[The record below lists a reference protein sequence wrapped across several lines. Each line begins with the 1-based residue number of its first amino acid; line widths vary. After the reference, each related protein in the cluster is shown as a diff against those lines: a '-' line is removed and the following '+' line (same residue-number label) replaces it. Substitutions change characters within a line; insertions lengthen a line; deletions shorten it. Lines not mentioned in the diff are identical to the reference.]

1 MESPVARQVKKG
13 GGSCGPDVD
22 RQSVSPTG
30 LVGEAQRA
38 EEEIGLATEDAGSRA
53 KREKLDGQPGEAMRD
68 RSDVETEVVFNIL
81 DTLCEKGKV
90 GQTEVALCKQK
101 IYKLYEALRDSV
113 AKENLAFAQA
123 AGLSQDVEEQTQ
135 ELARLLGVSREHDE
149 EIKALQENMRDKEA
163 EIESS
168 ADAERLLKLQIAELE
183 KERKSLEGILRVRRE
198 EIRESFGVLIEAAT
212 SEIEC
217 TKKEVQ
223 LRQKTKENLAGQRDA
238 LQAKEAAL
246 QKQLAAAVSQV
257 EAVKKELEFTTQDPE
272 RLRIQAD
279 QFAQVLQALKTQT
292 AGVEQELDGL
302 THNSAAAAER
312 LKALESQREEVT
324 LQVTVKRDEVMA
336 AELAERA
343 VLGKAQAAKLN
354 YLQAAE
360 SKRAL
365 DLQSKELASELK
377 MVTDLSSRNL
387 SLFDR
392 AKVEFKKAV
401 AARDAVFS
409 QLPSLRSLKTDRLKE
424 KKRLEIEIAQGK
436 DTEKALFQETE
447 TFSKNLQ
454 DQEGDRKERSEEADL
469 AFRKLSDLEKEAAAY
484 RGEVESWAH
493 HVKTLTAQKERNLRE
508 LAGAQQR
515 VTEAQQR
522 LQTKYIALKQNS
534 DQQVA
539 EMMERHKILANEV
552 EILRLQAEAKA
563 KAIEKRSLQMQK
575 EVEQRGLLRL
585 EQSRLIQKVK
595 EESQLME
602 EYVVEIDR
610 LNNVINVL
618 EKEMLNTKR
627 VYQTAIES
635 RNLTGIQLID
645 RQAQDRTT
653 NSVCSGRSRTCL
665 VKDTEKKSQRALH
678 EKEQDVNT
686 LRLQLQEVERQ
697 LLSKKRR
704 AKEVPIL
711 TAEVE
716 NLKTQLQEE
725 KQLAENISRKLEN
738 PTEGRQW
745 QELGGEDPDMETLEA
760 KYRVIEQRFRSV
772 KSELIDQD
780 LRLED
785 LTELTEKQKARAA
798 EEHSDA
804 IRIRSEILRLHG
816 KLIEMNRR
824 MKVTMS
830 ELTLYKE
837 YLPRL
842 KQLQAEI
849 AQSVENARENV
860 FFGRPATPNA
870 EEELADMLKREVAR
884 NQILYAAKLRTLEE
898 QREVTT
904 LRTTAERRPTQYFP
918 DDGSIGL
925 PVAYGA
931 NAPFKPGPTVS
942 QLRHYKPCREEVRSD
957 G

>member
-1 MESPVARQVKKG
+1 MFH
-13 GGSCGPDVD
+13 
-22 RQSVSPTG
+22 
-30 LVGEAQRA
+30 
-38 EEEIGLATEDAGSRA
+38 LAW
-53 KREKLDGQPGEAMRD
+53 
-68 RSDVETEVVFNIL
+68 V
-81 DTLCEKGKV
+81 
-90 GQTEVALCKQK
+90 
-101 IYKLYEALRDSV
+101 
-113 AKENLAFAQA
+113 
-123 AGLSQDVEEQTQ
+123 
-135 ELARLLGVSREHDE
+135 VSRE
-149 EIKALQENMRDKEA
+149 IPFCFVSSVSATLPLAL
-163 EIESS
+163 
-168 ADAERLLKLQIAELE
+168 
-183 KERKSLEGILRVRRE
+183 
-198 EIRESFGVLIEAAT
+198 
-212 SEIEC
+212 
-217 TKKEVQ
+217 
-223 LRQKTKENLAGQRDA
+223 
-238 LQAKEAAL
+238 
-246 QKQLAAAVSQV
+246 
-257 EAVKKELEFTTQDPE
+257 
-272 RLRIQAD
+272 
-279 QFAQVLQALKTQT
+279 
-292 AGVEQELDGL
+292 
-302 THNSAAAAER
+302 
-312 LKALESQREEVT
+312 
-324 LQVTVKRDEVMA
+324 
-336 AELAERA
+336 
-343 VLGKAQAAKLN
+343 
-354 YLQAAE
+354 
-360 SKRAL
+360 
-365 DLQSKELASELK
+365 
-377 MVTDLSSRNL
+377 
-387 SLFDR
+387 
-392 AKVEFKKAV
+392 
-401 AARDAVFS
+401 
-409 QLPSLRSLKTDRLKE
+409 LP
-424 KKRLEIEIAQGK
+424 
-436 DTEKALFQETE
+436 
-447 TFSKNLQ
+447 
-454 DQEGDRKERSEEADL
+454 
-469 AFRKLSDLEKEAAAY
+469 
-484 RGEVESWAH
+484 
-493 HVKTLTAQKERNLRE
+493 VKTLCQ
-508 LAGAQQR
+508 
-515 VTEAQQR
+515 
-522 LQTKYIALKQNS
+522 
-534 DQQVA
+534 
-539 EMMERHKILANEV
+539 
-552 EILRLQAEAKA
+552 
-563 KAIEKRSLQMQK
+563 KRSLQMQK

-645 RQAQDRTT
+645 RQAQD
-653 NSVCSGRSRTCL
+653 
-665 VKDTEKKSQRALH
+665 KDTEKKSQRALH

-725 KQLAENISRKLEN
+725 KRLAENISRKLEN

-898 QREVTT
+898 QCEVTT
-904 LRTTAERRPTQYFP
+904 LR
-918 DDGSIGL
+918 
-925 PVAYGA
+925 
-931 NAPFKPGPTVS
+931 
-942 QLRHYKPCREEVRSD
+942 
-957 G
+957 

>member
-1 MESPVARQVKKG
+1 MESPVSRKVKKG
-13 GGSCGPDVD
+13 GGCRGPEVD
-22 RQSVSPTG
+22 RQPVSPG
-30 LVGEAQRA
+30 LVGHAQRA
-38 EEEIGLATEDAGSRA
+38 EEETGLAAEDAGSRA
-53 KREKLDGQPGEAMRD
+53 KKEELDGRPGQATRD

-90 GQTEVALCKQK
+90 GQTEVAMCKQK
-101 IYKLYEALRDSV
+101 IYKLYEALQDSV
-113 AKENLAFAQA
+113 AKENLAFARA
-123 AGLSQDVEEQTQ
+123 AGLSQDVEKQTQ

-149 EIKALQENMRDKEA
+149 EAKALQENMRDKEA

-217 TKKEVQ
+217 TK
-223 LRQKTKENLAGQRDA
+223 
-238 LQAKEAAL
+238 
-246 QKQLAAAVSQV
+246 AAVSQV

-302 THNSAAAAER
+302 TQNSAAAAER
-312 LKALESQREEVT
+312 LQALESQREEVT
-324 LQVTVKRDEVMA
+324 IQVTVKRDEVMA

-409 QLPSLRSLKTDRLKE
+409 QLPNLRSLKTDRLKE
-424 KKRLEIEIAQGK
+424 KKRLEIEIARGK
-436 DTEKALFQETE
+436 DT
-447 TFSKNLQ
+447 
-454 DQEGDRKERSEEADL
+454 EGDRKERSEEADL

-484 RGEVESWAH
+484 RGEVESWVH

-522 LQTKYIALKQNS
+522 LQTKQEEARHLRRQQRDITNALGEVQKLTETVRLACNQYIALKQNS

-563 KAIEKRSLQMQK
+563 KSIEKRSLQMQK

-645 RQAQDRTT
+645 RNDEL
-653 NSVCSGRSRTCL
+653 CL
-665 VKDTEKKSQRALH
+665 LWEKSNMLGEFRHTSAGLML
-678 EKEQDVNT
+678 KERHYDVNT

-716 NLKTQLQEE
+716 NLKKQLQEE
-725 KQLAENISRKLEN
+725 RRLAENISRKLEN

-804 IRIRSEILRLHG
+804 IRIRSEILRLHS

-849 AQSVENARENV
+849 AQRVEDARENV
-860 FFGRPATPNA
+860 SFGRPATPNA
-870 EEELADMLKREVAR
+870 DEELADMLKKEVAR

-898 QREVTT
+898 ARELT
-904 LRTTAERRPTQYFP
+904 LR
-918 DDGSIGL
+918 
-925 PVAYGA
+925 
-931 NAPFKPGPTVS
+931 
-942 QLRHYKPCREEVRSD
+942 
-957 G
+957 